1 LSNWT
6 MNGEQLVG
14 GAYLS
19 PAQVTDANWTVVGT
33 GDYNQDGHPD
43 ILWQHA
49 TEGWISVWLMNGT
62 TLMDG
67 RLLSPSRVADTN
79 WKIVGSGDFN
89 GDGWADIVW
98 QHQTTGETSVW
109 IMNGTTLV
117 SGTLLSPAG
126 VGDTNWKIKAVTD
139 LNGDG
144 QPDLVWQN
152 TATGYLAAW
161 LMNGTIRTDGIYL
174 APAQVMD
181 TGWHI
186 VGPR

>member
-1 LSNWT
+1 
-6 MNGEQLVG
+6 
-14 GAYLS
+14 
-19 PAQVTDANWTVVGT
+19 
-33 GDYNQDGHPD
+33 
-43 ILWQHA
+43 
-49 TEGWISVWLMNGT
+49 MNGT

-67 RLLSPSRVADTN
+67 RLLSPARVADTN

-89 GDGWADIVW
+89 GDGRADVVW
-98 QHQTTGETSVW
+98 QHQATGETSVW

-117 SGTLLSPAG
+117 SGTLLSPTG

-161 LMNGTIRTDGIYL
+161 LMNGTVRADGIYL
-174 APAQVMD
+174 TPAQVMD